1 MGYAVAMTQ
10 QQREL
15 ADRRGLRFIFDGT
28 ADVTLEGVGD
38 RLRVRVTELSFRGC
52 YLELPTPLK
61 EKQRLQVKISHSNET
76 FEAPAEV
83 IYVRPGGAAVMFGAI
98 EPRFRNVLQDW
109 ILTELD
115 NQGDQER

>member
-1 MGYAVAMTQ
+1 MSQ

-15 ADRRGLRFIFDGT
+15 ADRRGLRFTFDGT
-28 ADVTLEGVGD
+28 ADVTMEGAAD
-38 RLRVRVTELSFRGC
+38 RLRARVTELSFRVC
-52 YLELPTPLK
+52 YLETATALK
-61 EKQRLQVKISHSNET
+61 QKQRLQVKISHSNET

-83 IYVRPGGAAVMFGAI
+83 IYLRPGGAGVMFGVI

-115 NQGDQER
+115 NQRDQEL